1 MKKKEIEIMVFL
13 FVAGLL
19 AGSLFANTFCN
30 EDAGRLGA
38 FNLSYIEK
46 MQAMS
51 IPLNGLFEYV
61 LKERLKEFIL
71 ICILSFTA
79 LSVMLIPLMSMGFGF
94 VMGITCSMMVM
105 VHGINGTL
113 YFLVLCLLSHTIM
126 FFSEIFVVNGV
137 RVRKVPLYFYIV
149 SGLIAVG
156 ISAFLEAYIHLNF
169 VRYF

>member
-1 MKKKEIEIMVFL
+1 MKRKEIRIIVFL
-13 FVAGLL
+13 FMAGLL
-19 AGSLFANTFCN
+19 AGSLFANAFCN

-46 MQAMS
+46 MQGMN
-51 IPLNGLFEYV
+51 IPLGGLFEYV

-71 ICILSFTA
+71 ILILSFTA
-79 LSVMLIPLMSMGFGF
+79 LSVMLVPLMSIGFGF

-113 YFLVLCLLSHTIM
+113 YFLILCLLSHTIM
-126 FFSEIFVVNGV
+126 FISEIFVVNGV
-137 RVRKVPLYFYIV
+137 RMRRIPLYFYIV
-149 SGLIAVG
+149 SGLLAVG
-156 ISAFLEAYIHLNF
+156 ISAFLEALIHLNF